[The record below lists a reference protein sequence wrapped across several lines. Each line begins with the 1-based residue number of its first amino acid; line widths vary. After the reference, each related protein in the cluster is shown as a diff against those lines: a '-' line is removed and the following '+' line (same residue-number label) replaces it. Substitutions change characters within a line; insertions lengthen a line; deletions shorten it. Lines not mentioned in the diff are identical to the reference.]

1 MHKLVRITTIPL
13 SLEKLLEGQL
23 TFMNNHF
30 EVIAVSSERERLEKF
45 GKANGVRTFTVEMT
59 RSITPPKDIKAVFKL
74 YNFLKKEKPL
84 IVHTHTPKAGIVGMM
99 AAKMAGVPIRL
110 HTVAGL
116 PLMESSGIKRYILE
130 QVEGLTYRLATKI
143 YPNSYG
149 LQEIILDK
157 KFSSAEKLQI
167 LGKGSSNGI
176 DTSYFNPD
184 LYQTAD
190 KLRIKKLWGI
200 AADDLV
206 LIFVGRLVRDKGI
219 NELLQAFKKLVTMY
233 PHITLLLVGPFEQEL
248 NPIKEENLQLIKEH
262 SKIIATGYQE
272 DVRCFFAISDLLV
285 FPSYREGF
293 PNVVLQAGSM
303 RLPTITSNIN
313 GCNEIICEGING
325 IIIPVKD
332 EKKLFLAIER
342 FIKDVELRKKISGVS
357 REIISQ
363 NYERKKFWEILLK
376 EYKTLEQEITKG

>member
-1 MHKLVRITTIPL
+1 
-13 SLEKLLEGQL
+13 
-23 TFMNNHF
+23 MNNHF